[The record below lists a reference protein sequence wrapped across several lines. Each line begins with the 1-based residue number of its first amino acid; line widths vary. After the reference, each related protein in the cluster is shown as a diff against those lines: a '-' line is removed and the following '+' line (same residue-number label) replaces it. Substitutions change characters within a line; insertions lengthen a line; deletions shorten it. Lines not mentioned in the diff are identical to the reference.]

1 MSISERM
8 LIALAVVA
16 MLILVRWVRRNRRI
30 ASEKAWLPKG
40 LQDAELIYAEQV
52 FRAMWP
58 VRIIAKLDR
67 GYRDAQGLIVLLEL
81 KTRRASRPYLS
92 DVIELSAQRFAVAA
106 QTKEIVADHGYVLVQ
121 QPGSE
126 RRKSYRVQL
135 LTHDEVNALVKRREA
150 ILAGWEEAQYAH
162 ALGL

>member
-16 MLILVRWVRRNRRI
+16 MLILIRWVRRNRLV
-30 ASEKAWLPKG
+30 ASEKEWLPKE

-106 QTKEIVADHGYVLVQ
+106 QTKEIVKDHGYVLVQ

-126 RRKSYRVQL
+126 RRKSYR
-135 LTHDEVNALVKRREA
+135 DNC
-150 ILAGWEEAQYAH
+150 
-162 ALGL
+162 